1 MKQQPQS
8 RPAVKAN
15 RIRPFIS
22 GFHGQHS
29 MEVAIAYWHRG
40 HYLYGHTRNPIEP
53 LQFVT
58 QNQAMIVGTAAGTA
72 PIYEVSQSNHSTAT
86 VDSVRGR
93 VYEYQVGA
101 LRKSMEYEWK
111 KTVLAD
117 MENTRAKNEGSL
129 GVGNQVEKIINR
141 PTNIGNPFKVIPP
154 ATKLPHSRVLA
165 PSPMLSK
172 LSPPSLV
179 IEYTDSTTY
188 IEKPYNLKNI
198 KAPSNIY
205 PHSIYRIH
213 TTNSPADLSPSY
225 AATRGADTPSAAQ
238 TAIARITQPAY
249 ARILDRYFSPNDH
262 SGFSANTPGSQA
274 YAPLGSRHISP
285 VSMSFP
291 DGGAP
296 KYVASTSRLRRL
308 LAEEGIKR
316 KKYSIPLET
325 LIDEGLKRAQ
335 SVRGLNSGKVP
346 TGYKSR

>member
-15 RIRPFIS
+15 RIRPFIN

-40 HYLYGHTRNPIEP
+40 HYLYGPTRNPIEP

-58 QNQAMIVGTAAGTA
+58 QNQAMIVGTAVGTA

-86 VDSVRGR
+86 VDSVGGR

-101 LRKSMEYEWK
+101 LRKSMEYEWQ

-129 GVGNQVEKIINR
+129 GVENQVEKIINR

-205 PHSIYRIH
+205 PHSIY
-213 TTNSPADLSPSY
+213 
-225 AATRGADTPSAAQ
+225 
-238 TAIARITQPAY
+238 
-249 ARILDRYFSPNDH
+249 
-262 SGFSANTPGSQA
+262 
-274 YAPLGSRHISP
+274 
-285 VSMSFP
+285 
-291 DGGAP
+291 
-296 KYVASTSRLRRL
+296 
-308 LAEEGIKR
+308 
-316 KKYSIPLET
+316 
-325 LIDEGLKRAQ
+325 
-335 SVRGLNSGKVP
+335 
-346 TGYKSR
+346 